1 MKRIIRL
8 TESDLTRIVKRVIK
22 EGECVEPPQWLLS
35 YKINNKLGKSDCS
48 NWEWRKDTYTFLWI
62 SLKDKLLILSVSP
75 DDALLNTFKPI
86 LGDPKITEKYYTFK
100 YNFSNQESGGD
111 LNRVLDKLQ
120 GKIPWISQL
129 KESDLTR
136 IVKRLMSEEVDQLSD
151 LKKLMRKN
159 DDQSLEDAIEE
170 KINHAFKNLDPKA
183 FKTLEKYSTELSALV
198 SYKLL
203 PKFMFNDNVTKKYD
217 ARDFLIN
224 YIKKKYSSKFKKH
237 YNN

>member
-1 MKRIIRL
+1 
-8 TESDLTRIVKRVIK
+8 
-22 EGECVEPPQWLLS
+22 
-35 YKINNKLGKSDCS
+35 
-48 NWEWRKDTYTFLWI
+48 
-62 SLKDKLLILSVSP
+62 
-75 DDALLNTFKPI
+75 LNTFKPI

-203 PKFMFNDNVTKKYD
+203 PKFMFSKNVDIYMNSTGV
-217 ARDFLIN
+217 IN
-224 YIKKKYSSKFKKH
+224 LFNQMIQNK
-237 YNN
+237 